1 MSTRTVAVNFTANT
15 APYVTGV
22 RGATAA
28 TAGLGAS
35 AGGATAATA
44 GLGQAGAAMAARFL
58 GPVGVVMAV
67 KDAANAAMDFE
78 AAALK
83 MQTLVGLTADEMDE
97 MSAAARRVGVEF
109 GVGSQKAVEAAFFI
123 SSAGL
128 RGQAAMDALERS
140 AIASALGLGEM
151 ATVADLLT
159 SAMNAYGAENLS
171 AARATDILVAG
182 VREGKFEASAL
193 AGAIGSVLP
202 TASALGVSFE
212 EVVGILALWSRT
224 GSDVSSSV
232 TSLQA
237 IMSTLMGTTQ
247 EGQDLLADYGL
258 SLSDLRDIA
267 AGDGGLLEV
276 MRLLDETFGDNIED
290 LRKIVPNVRAF
301 RGVMATLAQE
311 GEIVDAVMGN
321 VAESVGMADEAIQ
334 KALSEDTRLKVDRLK
349 AAFQDFRIEVGGNFS
364 PAVAAAADALSNM
377 FETGRFQAA
386 MTFNPVKMGMHELT
400 LAFAAFKNMLLDVDD
415 RLPGTSIRQRQAAEA
430 AVLNA
435 QGVDQLIAAYG
446 RYRDGLPAAE
456 SGTDALAGA
465 LDGLFGA
472 TGGAEEAQSALA
484 RALGLTNTQLN
495 AQISAVTSLY
505 EEKLALIDPVYA
517 AVRAQRD
524 YESAL
529 QDVVDLEA
537 EGKQGS
543 REYVEAL
550 LAAEL
555 AYFRLQAANAEA
567 GVSMDGYIET
577 LNEAILTGRLTVE
590 QVEGI
595 VKALNDQGHA
605 MDVIDGRVV
614 RTTHVHTVITQGAFE
629 GPTTVV
635 NPNVLEFRARG
646 GPIHAGR
653 AYIVGEEG
661 PELIVPSGSGT
672 VLPAGQTSAAM
683 SGSQFTVYVNMPPG
697 ADGDQVVSAL
707 RRWERAN
714 GPVPVGVR

>member
-15 APYVTGV
+15 APYVNGV

-35 AGGATAATA
+35 AGAAGTATA

-58 GPVGVVMAV
+58 GPAGVVMAV
-67 KDAANAAMDFE
+67 KDAANAAIEFE

-83 MQTLVGLTADEMDE
+83 MQTLVGLTADQTNEMAD
-97 MSAAARRVGVEF
+97 AARRVGVEF

-128 RGQAAMDALERS
+128 RGQAATDALERS
-140 AIASALGLGEM
+140 AVASALGLGEM

-171 AARATDILVAG
+171 AARATDILVSG

-224 GSDVSSSV
+224 GADVSSSV

-267 AGDGGLLEV
+267 SGDGGLLEV
-276 MRLLDETFGDNIED
+276 MRLLDDTFGDNIED

-311 GEIVDAVMGN
+311 AEIVDGVMGN
-321 VAESVGMADEAIQ
+321 VADSVGLADEAIQ
-334 KALSEDTRLKVDRLK
+334 KALSEDTRLKVQRLK
-349 AAFQDFRIEVGGNFS
+349 AAFQDFRIEVGTNLS
-364 PAVAAAADALSNM
+364 PAIAKAADALSNM
-377 FETGRFQAA
+377 FETGRFQAS
-386 MTFNPVKMGMHELT
+386 MTFNPLKVAANELT
-400 LAFAAFKNMLLDVDD
+400 LGFAAFRNVLLDIDD

-430 AVLNA
+430 AALNA
-435 QGVDQLIAAYG
+435 DGVDQLVAAYG
-446 RYRDGLPAAE
+446 RYKDGLPAGE
-456 SGTDALAGA
+456 SGTDALAAA

-537 EGKQGS
+537 EGKRGS

-550 LAAEL
+550 LASEL

-590 QVEGI
+590 QVDGI

-605 MDVIDGRVV
+605 MDLIDGRVV
-614 RTTHVHTVITQGAFE
+614 KTTHVHTVITQGAFE
-629 GPTTVV
+629 GPTTIV
-635 NPNVLEFRARG
+635 NPGALEFRARG

-683 SGSQFTVYVNMPPG
+683 GGSTYMVTVNMPPG

-707 RRWERAN
+707 RRWERSN
-714 GPVPVGVR
+714 GPLPVGVR